1 MYVGGTKKVEKKD
14 IMRNNPTSRK
24 GGIGEYELFNKGGAF
39 GFDACDTMLARK
51 LVTI

>member
-14 IMRNNPTSRK
+14 IMRNNPASRK
-24 GGIGEYELFNKGGAF
+24 GGIGEYELFDMGGAF
-39 GFDACDTMLARK
+39 GFNALDSMLARK